1 MIVTKDEIFA
11 ICRKKIISQWNQM
24 PDTFPEVFSVVSKQ
38 QMEKNERT
46 LEKLIQN
53 FKSEQSFTEFWEK
66 EEILHIYEYMG
77 KDTFFQFESEIK
89 SFVRQTR
96 SFDDELDM
104 IQIWQAMRN
113 YLIYAMIVEMQ
124 AEKQEAK
131 LPILCYSLLYPYTE
145 NYLDS
150 ASMQNKQKNYYNQLI
165 ADKISGKEV
174 SCHSKLEEQTNRLLD
189 GILQNYSSEE
199 LEQIRVALFALL
211 EAQSESI
218 QQQGKESALTEQEL
232 CNISVRKGSTSVL
245 VDYFFSTMDWRIEE
259 ITFYLKFGFLLQLI
273 DDFQDIAEDEQEN
286 RHTLMTQAKTKGVL
300 EQRLN
305 HLLWFIDSVM
315 KEFEPRNTR
324 IKPFVQRHCMG
335 MVLIT
340 AAMNPSLLSSAYVEH
355 IEKYLPFSI
364 EYLKKKAE
372 QLEKSQ
378 KNFNPQRSLEMLD
391 QFCKR

>member
-1 MIVTKDEIFA
+1 M
-11 ICRKKIISQWNQM
+11 
-24 PDTFPEVFSVVSKQ
+24 
-38 QMEKNERT
+38 
-46 LEKLIQN
+46 
-53 FKSEQSFTEFWEK
+53 
-66 EEILHIYEYMG
+66 
-77 KDTFFQFESEIK
+77 
-89 SFVRQTR
+89 
-96 SFDDELDM
+96 
-104 IQIWQAMRN
+104 
-113 YLIYAMIVEMQ
+113 
-124 AEKQEAK
+124 
-131 LPILCYSLLYPYTE
+131 
-145 NYLDS
+145 
-150 ASMQNKQKNYYNQLI
+150 
-165 ADKISGKEV
+165 
-174 SCHSKLEEQTNRLLD
+174 
-189 GILQNYSSEE
+189 
-199 LEQIRVALFALL
+199 ALFALL